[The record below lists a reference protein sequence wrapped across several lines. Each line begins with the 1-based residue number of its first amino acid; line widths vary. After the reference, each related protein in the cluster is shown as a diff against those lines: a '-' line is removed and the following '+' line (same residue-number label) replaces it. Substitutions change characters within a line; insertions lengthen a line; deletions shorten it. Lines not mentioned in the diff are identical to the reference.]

1 MSNSYEKIK
10 SMCNNLNISEG
21 KLSDE
26 YLFTINAVDLF
37 FYKRNIGEIDI
48 KSGFVDGPND
58 GGIDFIYSNT
68 DKMYLIQGKSTS
80 NLSFEDIKNALHKMV
95 KTIIDFEEK
104 KYDKYSQILKAAYLN
119 AYDDLSEDK
128 NIELVLFT
136 NTSIK

>member
-37 FYKRNIGEIDI
+37 FYKRNIVEIDI

-68 DKMYLIQGKSTS
+68 DKMYLFKVNHLVTY
-80 NLSFEDIKNALHKMV
+80 LLK
-95 KTIIDFEEK
+95 
-104 KYDKYSQILKAAYLN
+104 ILKMHY
-119 AYDDLSEDK
+119 
-128 NIELVLFT
+128 
-136 NTSIK
+136 IKWSKL